1 MGTSYGVQSVTQ
13 QISRSND
20 SKGTM
25 SVMTSETTVG
35 TKKTSYS
42 EKVALFA
49 KESIFTKDG
58 NNSDNSAAPDADLFN
73 KTNDNNTN
81 SNEPTSTAMVSVD
94 DEPIIPGVDDDVLQ
108 GEVVSSQ
115 IITSRSRTVETTTYC
130 TDNDGDQETR
140 VEQKVTIQSDG
151 EPIDHDEALAQAIQE
166 ATAMNPDM
174 TVE

>member
-1 MGTSYGVQSVTQ
+1 MAPSSDDPMGTSYGVQSVTQ

-58 NNSDNSAAPDADLFN
+58 NENSEDVDLI
-73 KTNDNNTN
+73 KTNDNNTNN

-94 DEPIIPGVDDDVLQ
+94 DEPIIPGGDDDVLQ

-115 IITSRSRTVETTTYC
+115 IITSR
-130 TDNDGDQETR
+130 
-140 VEQKVTIQSDG
+140 
-151 EPIDHDEALAQAIQE
+151 
-166 ATAMNPDM
+166 
-174 TVE
+174 

>member
-1 MGTSYGVQSVTQ
+1 MAPSSDDPMGTSYGVQSVTQ

-58 NNSDNSAAPDADLFN
+58 NENSEDVDLI
-73 KTNDNNTN
+73 KTNDNN

-94 DEPIIPGVDDDVLQ
+94 DEPNIPGGDDDVLQ

-115 IITSRSRTVETTTYC
+115 IITSR
-130 TDNDGDQETR
+130 
-140 VEQKVTIQSDG
+140 
-151 EPIDHDEALAQAIQE
+151 
-166 ATAMNPDM
+166 
-174 TVE
+174 

>member
-1 MGTSYGVQSVTQ
+1 MTAPPSKDLPSNFPKYVAPSSDDPLGTSYGVQSVTQ

-58 NNSDNSAAPDADLFN
+58 SDNSAAVTDPF
-73 KTNDNNTN
+73 KTKNENNTNN

-94 DEPIIPGVDDDVLQ
+94 DEPNPGDDDVLQ

-115 IITSRSRTVETTTYC
+115 IITSR
-130 TDNDGDQETR
+130 
-140 VEQKVTIQSDG
+140 
-151 EPIDHDEALAQAIQE
+151 
-166 ATAMNPDM
+166 
-174 TVE
+174 

>member
-1 MGTSYGVQSVTQ
+1 
-13 QISRSND
+13 
-20 SKGTM
+20 
-25 SVMTSETTVG
+25 MTSETTVG

-58 NNSDNSAAPDADLFN
+58 NNSDNSAAPDADLF

-115 IITSRSRTVETTTYC
+115 IITSR
-130 TDNDGDQETR
+130 
-140 VEQKVTIQSDG
+140 
-151 EPIDHDEALAQAIQE
+151 
-166 ATAMNPDM
+166 
-174 TVE
+174 

>member
-1 MGTSYGVQSVTQ
+1 MAPSSDDPMGTSYGVQSVTQ

-58 NNSDNSAAPDADLFN
+58 NENSEDVDLI
-73 KTNDNNTN
+73 KTNDDNTNN

-94 DEPIIPGVDDDVLQ
+94 DEPIIPGGDDDVLQ

-115 IITSRSRTVETTTYC
+115 IITSR
-130 TDNDGDQETR
+130 
-140 VEQKVTIQSDG
+140 
-151 EPIDHDEALAQAIQE
+151 
-166 ATAMNPDM
+166 
-174 TVE
+174 